1 MDGQRGTQRH
11 RGGGKAV
18 SENKR
23 GHEEKNRGQVE
34 PGYGRRYGLT
44 GRKVEWRGRRDK
56 KGNRQ
61 WERKE
66 RKRTG

>member
-1 MDGQRGTQRH
+1 MDGQRGCSDLE
-11 RGGGKAV
+11 GEVKLSV
-18 SENKR
+18 R

-34 PGYGRRYGLT
+34 PDNGRRCGLT

-61 WERKE
+61 WERRE
-66 RKRTG
+66 RKRKR